1 MDEYFCLECNLQYKE
16 EPGPQNSPTYRLLKC
31 PNCGHRLG
39 VLKNLPLKEANVR
52 EEDELF

>member
-16 EPGPQNSPTYRLLKC
+16 EPGSPNSPTYRLLKC

-39 VLKNLPLKEANVR
+39 VLKKLPLKEEDVR
-52 EEDELF
+52 EEDEIF